1 MNASATSQDNTLA
14 AFQRD
19 FVQAL
24 FGADGLG
31 AATHPGFAV
40 YRNTVRGGC
49 IDALEANY
57 PVVDRAGRPR
67 LVPRRRRRVR
77 ATAPAQRRAAD
88 DVRRGFRRLP
98 GRPGPRRRAAVP
110 ARRGPAGAPVA
121 RGPCGRRRA
130 GAGHPRAAGA
140 AARNPARTGAGAAP
154 RRALAVVRRS
164 PRAQPLARAPDR

>member
-57 PVVDRAGRPR
+57 PVVAALVGRDWFRAAAAEYAQQR
-67 LVPRRRRRVR
+67 LPTDVR
-77 ATAPAQRRAAD
+77 LMMYGEDFAPLVGPGASAPVSSGDATAHEQLSRPA
-88 DVRRGFRRLP
+88 
-98 GRPGPRRRAAVP
+98 
-110 ARRGPAGAPVA
+110 
-121 RGPCGRRRA
+121 
-130 GAGHPRAAGA
+130 
-140 AARNPARTGAGAAP
+140 
-154 RRALAVVRRS
+154 
-164 PRAQPLARAPDR
+164 

>member
-57 PVVDRAGRPR
+57 PVVTALVGRDWFRAS
-67 LVPRRRRRVR
+67 
-77 ATAPAQRRAAD
+77 AAEYAHQCPPT
-88 DVRRGFRRLP
+88 DVRLMMYGEDFGNFLAGLDSAAELP
-98 GRPGPRRRAAVP
+98 YLPAV
-110 ARRGPAGAPVA
+110 A
-121 RGPCGRRRA
+121 
-130 GAGHPRAAGA
+130 
-140 AARNPARTGAGAAP
+140 
-154 RRALAVVRRS
+154 
-164 PRAQPLARAPDR
+164 